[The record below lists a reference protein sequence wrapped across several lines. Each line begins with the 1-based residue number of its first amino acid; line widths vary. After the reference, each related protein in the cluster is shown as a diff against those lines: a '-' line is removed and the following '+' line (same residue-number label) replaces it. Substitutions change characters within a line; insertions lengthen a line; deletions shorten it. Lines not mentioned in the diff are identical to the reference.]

1 MSAEIRVVASEDEFR
16 SFLEVDA
23 VCFAGEVREEQV
35 ALAHA
40 FLEADRTMGAF
51 VGGRLVGT
59 CANLTMEVTVPGP
72 ASLACAGVS
81 WVSVLPSHRRQG
93 ILTAMMR
100 RLLDDTVAHGE
111 PLAVLLASESAIYGR
126 FGYGQATQAATYE
139 IDKAHAALAHRP
151 ETGGAIRVLMPDEAS
166 TTLPA
171 IHEAN
176 RRLYAGG
183 CRRWEGWWADRLFV
197 DEADRGGASRM
208 YHAVHEPVGGAPDGY
223 LTWRVEERWDK
234 NPANLAAVIECSGA
248 TDAVRLALVEF
259 ACNLDLI
266 GRVQLRS
273 FPVDEPVR
281 WALAEPRQL
290 ATRAVYDVLWVRMLD
305 VERCLAARTYG
316 VADRLVI
323 DVEDGFRPECGGRF
337 ALDSRSGASCG
348 RTDEPPD
355 LSVTVSDLGALYL
368 GGVSAATLA
377 AAGRLRPLTPGVV
390 GRATRLF
397 ATERAPYG
405 DTEF

>member
-1 MSAEIRVVASEDEFR
+1 MSAEIRVLASEDEFR
-16 SFLEVDA
+16 SFLECDA

-35 ALAHA
+35 PLARG

-51 VGGRLVGT
+51 ADGRLVGT
-59 CANLTMEVTVPGP
+59 CANVTMELTVPGP
-72 ASLACAGVS
+72 ASLASAGVS
-81 WVSVLPSHRRQG
+81 WVSVLPSHRRRG

-111 PLAVLLASESAIYGR
+111 PLAALLASESAIYGR
-126 FGYGQATQAATYE
+126 FGYGPATQAATYE
-139 IDKAHAALAHRP
+139 IDKVHATLAHRP
-151 ETGGAIRVLMPDEAS
+151 VTDGAIRVLMPGEAP
-166 TTLPA
+166 TVLPP

-176 RRLYAGG
+176 RRSYAGG
-183 CRRWEGWWADRLFV
+183 CRRWEGWWAERLF
-197 DEADRGGASRM
+197 DAEADRDGGSRM
-208 YHAVHEPVGGAPDGY
+208 YHAVHEPAGGPPDGY
-223 LTWRVEERWDK
+223 LTWRVEERWAE
-234 NPANLAAVIECSGA
+234 NPANLAAVIDCSGA

-259 ACNLDLI
+259 ACRLDLI

-273 FPVDEPVR
+273 FPIDEPVR
-281 WALAEPRQL
+281 WALAEPRRL
-290 ATRAVYDVLWVRMLD
+290 ATRAVYDVLWLRILD
-305 VERCLAARTYG
+305 VERCLAARSYG

-337 ALDSRSGASCG
+337 VLDSRSGAHCQ

-355 LSVTVSDLGALYL
+355 LTVTTSDLGALYL
-368 GGVSAATLA
+368 GGVSAATLV

-390 GRATRLF
+390 GRASRLF

-405 DTEF
+405 DTDF